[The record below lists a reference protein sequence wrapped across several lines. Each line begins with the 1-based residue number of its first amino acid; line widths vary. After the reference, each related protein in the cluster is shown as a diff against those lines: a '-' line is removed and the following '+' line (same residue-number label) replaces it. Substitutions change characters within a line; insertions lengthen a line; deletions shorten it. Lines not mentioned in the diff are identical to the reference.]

1 LKNQEITYEVEVI
14 DEKNRKK
21 QLYIPAE
28 RPITLYLNN
37 KELLTV
43 MTLGMNTKSLIIGY
57 LRNQQLVSSLDDI
70 ESIQIDWDVSAAAIK
85 LKGSASNFER
95 LTEKVTITSGCGQ
108 GTMFGN
114 LTEDIGKFKLDSSLK
129 IKQSV
134 LLTIIDEVRRFSS
147 IYKQAGS
154 VHGCALFKGPK
165 MLFYCEDVGRHN
177 AVDAVAGKMWENQLD
192 GRDLVFYTTGRLTSE
207 MVIKGAQ
214 MHIPVLLSRSGV
226 TQMGVE
232 MARNVDM
239 TLLGRCSGKHF
250 YIFNGSQRLIFDC
263 IV

>member
-1 LKNQEITYEVEVI
+1 MKETEITYEVEVI

-28 RPITLYLNN
+28 RPITLYLDK

-85 LKGSASNFER
+85 LKSSVSSLDR

-114 LTEDIGKFKLDSSLK
+114 LTADIEKFKLDSGLK
-129 IKQSV
+129 IKQSE
-134 LLTIIDEVRRFSS
+134 LLMIIDEVRRFNS

-154 VHGCALFKGPK
+154 VHGCALFNGPK
-165 MLFYCEDVGRHN
+165 MLFYCEDGGRHN
-177 AVDAVAGKMWENQLD
+177 AVDAIAGKMWEHQLD
-192 GRDLVFYTTGRLTSE
+192 GKDLVFYTTGRLTSE

-214 MHIPVLLSRSGV
+214 MHIPILLSRSGV

-232 MARNVDM
+232 MARSVDM

-250 YIFNGSQRLIFDC
+250 YIYNGSQRLIFDC
-263 IV
+263 IG

>member
-1 LKNQEITYEVEVI
+1 MKDQEITYEVEVI

-70 ESIQIDWDVSAAAIK
+70 ESIQIDWDVSAAAIN
-85 LKGSASNFER
+85 LKSTAFSLVK

-114 LTEDIGKFKLDSSLK
+114 LTADIEKFKLDSGLK

-134 LLTIIDEVRRFSS
+134 LLMIIDEVRRFNS

-154 VHGCALFKGPK
+154 VHGCSLFKGSK

-177 AVDAVAGKMWENQLD
+177 AVDAIAGKMWEHQLD
-192 GRDLVFYTTGRLTSE
+192 GKDLVFYTTGRLTSE

-214 MHIPVLLSRSGV
+214 MHIPILLSRSGV

-232 MARNVDM
+232 MARRVDM

-250 YIFNGSQRLIFDC
+250 YIFNGSQRLIFDA
-263 IV
+263 ID

>member
-1 LKNQEITYEVEVI
+1 LKDQEITYEVEVI

-21 QLYIPAE
+21 QIYIPAE

-70 ESIQIDWDVSAAAIK
+70 ESIQIDWDVSAAAIN
-85 LKGSASNFER
+85 LKSTAFSLVK

-114 LTEDIGKFKLDSSLK
+114 LTEDIEKFKLDSGLK

-134 LLTIIDEVRRFSS
+134 LLMIIDEVRRFNS

-154 VHGCALFKGPK
+154 VHGCSLFKGSK

-177 AVDAVAGKMWENQLD
+177 AVDAIAGKMWEHQLD
-192 GRDLVFYTTGRLTSE
+192 GKDLVFYTTGRLTSE

-214 MHIPVLLSRSGV
+214 MHIPILLSRSGV

-232 MARNVDM
+232 MARSVDM

-250 YIFNGSQRLIFDC
+250 YIYNGSQRLIFDC
-263 IV
+263 IG

>member
-1 LKNQEITYEVEVI
+1 MKDQEITYEVEVI

-70 ESIQIDWDVSAAAIK
+70 ESIQIDWDVSAAAIN
-85 LKGSASNFER
+85 LKSTAFSLVK

-114 LTEDIGKFKLDSSLK
+114 LTADIEKFKLDSGLK

-134 LLTIIDEVRRFSS
+134 LLMIIDEVRRFNS

-154 VHGCALFKGPK
+154 VHGCSLFKGSK

-177 AVDAVAGKMWENQLD
+177 AVDAIAGKMWEHQLD
-192 GRDLVFYTTGRLTSE
+192 GKDLVFYTTGRLTSE

-214 MHIPVLLSRSGV
+214 MHIPILLSRSGV

-232 MARNVDM
+232 MARSVDM

-250 YIFNGSQRLIFDC
+250 YIFNGSQRLIFDA
-263 IV
+263 ID

>member
-1 LKNQEITYEVEVI
+1 MKDQEITYEVEVI

-85 LKGSASNFER
+85 LKSSAFNHDR

-114 LTEDIGKFKLDSSLK
+114 LTADIEKFRLNPDLK

-134 LLTIIDEVRRFSS
+134 LLTIIDEVRRFNS
-147 IYKQAGS
+147 IYKRAGS
-154 VHGCALFKGPK
+154 VHGCSLFKDSK

-177 AVDAVAGKMWENQLD
+177 AVDAIAGKMWEHQLD
-192 GRDLVFYTTGRLTSE
+192 GKDLVFYTTGRLTSE

-214 MHIPVLLSRSGV
+214 MHIPILLSRSGV

-250 YIFNGSQRLIFDC
+250 YIYTGSQRLIFDR
-263 IV
+263 IG

>member
-1 LKNQEITYEVEVI
+1 MKDQEITFEVEVI

-70 ESIQIDWDVSAAAIK
+70 QSIQIDWDVAAAAIK
-85 LKGSASNFER
+85 VKDSVSNADI

-114 LTEDIGKFKLDSSLK
+114 LTADIEKFKLDFGLK

-134 LLTIIDEVRRFSS
+134 LLTIIDEVRCFSS
-147 IYKQAGS
+147 SY
-154 VHGCALFKGPK
+154 
-165 MLFYCEDVGRHN
+165 N
-177 AVDAVAGKMWENQLD
+177 

-214 MHIPVLLSRSGV
+214 MQIPILLSRSGV

-232 MARNVDM
+232 MARRVDM

-250 YIFNGSQRLIFDC
+250 YIFNGSQRLIFDA
-263 IV
+263 ID

>member
-1 LKNQEITYEVEVI
+1 MKDQEITYEVEVI

-85 LKGSASNFER
+85 LKGSASNVDR

-114 LTEDIGKFKLDSSLK
+114 LTEDIGKFKLDSNLK

-134 LLTIIDEVRRFSS
+134 LLMIIDEVRRFSS

-154 VHGCALFKGPK
+154 VHGCALFKGSE

-192 GRDLVFYTTGRLTSE
+192 GGDLVFYTTGRLTSE

-263 IV
+263 IT